1 MNGWLSRGY
10 RWMRRPRSRGQA
22 MAEFTVLLMVFILTG
37 VSITTFA
44 PDMFAA
50 LTIYIRGFYCVLGYP
65 FG

>member
-1 MNGWLSRGY
+1 MNGWMSRGY

-22 MAEFTVLLMVFILTG
+22 MAEFTLLLMVLLIGTG
-37 VSITTFA
+37 AITTFA
-44 PDMFAA
+44 PEMFAA